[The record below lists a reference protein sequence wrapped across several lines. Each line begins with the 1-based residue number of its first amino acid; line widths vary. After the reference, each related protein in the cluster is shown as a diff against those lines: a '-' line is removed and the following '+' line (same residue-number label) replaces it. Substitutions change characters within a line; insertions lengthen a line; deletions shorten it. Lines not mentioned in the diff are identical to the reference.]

1 MDIDDD
7 NDGVLDSFEKC
18 IDLSIAPNTD
28 AASFESGVISTP
40 VNPSTNYNS
49 TFPQATLVPPFT
61 SVNGRGRVWDAR
73 VVNGKNWG
81 PQHDTFFMEL
91 LQSAT
96 ISGTA
101 NPANDQLYWNESSYG
116 NADFDRIMVQ
126 EYVYPNT
133 TYNLTFYHMDGGISS
148 A

>member
-1 MDIDDD
+1 
-7 NDGVLDSFEKC
+7 
-18 IDLSIAPNTD
+18 
-28 AASFESGVISTP
+28 
-40 VNPSTNYNS
+40 
-49 TFPQATLVPPFT
+49 
-61 SVNGRGRVWDAR
+61 
-73 VVNGKNWG
+73 
-81 PQHDTFFMEL
+81 MEL

-148 A
+148 ASYADGGSTLVQVQGMDSDYQVSQLTEAPSDLSLIHI